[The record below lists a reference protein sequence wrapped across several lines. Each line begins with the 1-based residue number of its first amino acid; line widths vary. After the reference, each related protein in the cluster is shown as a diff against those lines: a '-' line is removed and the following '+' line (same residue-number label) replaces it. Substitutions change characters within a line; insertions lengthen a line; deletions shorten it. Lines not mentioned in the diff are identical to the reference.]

1 MSVIASQYGTQWTED
16 NIWKWANVSGVNVTD
31 ARYGNTGCG
40 VFNQGVQ
47 N

>member
-1 MSVIASQYGTQWTED
+1 MRNSPILYKIKFVFIQYDYERERE
-16 NIWKWANVSGVNVTD
+16 
-31 ARYGNTGCG
+31 RYGNTGCG